1 MDDFYLNIVYKDKHV
16 KFRIANPMS
25 PLSTLMNNL
34 RHAVGQDGRL
44 IFDFPSVDSTG
55 APLDYF
61 FGKEDPEVHEIRVM
75 RPRIGRTEQ
84 TLGDY
89 NVKNGDTVCISGY
102 EHNSVT
108 RTLKGVGARIV
119 VAKSRL
125 FDTQDAIDAFDRLIP
140 HVDAVVCNH
149 VSNVFGF
156 VLPVYEISK
165 MCEKHGVPFILDASQ
180 SAGIIDIDMQKLNAA
195 FVAMPG
201 HKGLLGPQGTGIL
214 ICNADPR
221 PFLYGGTGADSVMQ
235 DMPDYLPDAC
245 EAGTHNVVGIAG
257 LAEGIKYVARLT
269 PSHIGTYEAWLCSQ
283 MAESLRGVDG
293 LEVFS
298 TDNGTQAGVLSVR
311 HKSINV
317 ETLCEKLGAKQIAA
331 RCGLHCA
338 PFAHQTV
345 GTINTGTL
353 RFSFSPFITKNQVK
367 QASSVLKNII
377 IYEKL
382 INR

>member
-1 MDDFYLNIVYKDKHV
+1 MIYLDSAATSLLKPKSVSAAMLNAMQTMASPGRGSHLAAMRAADKVYECRELACRLFNFDKPERIVFTMNASHALNIAIRSVV
-16 KFRIANPMS
+16 KS
-25 PLSTLMNNL
+25 
-34 RHAVGQDGRL
+34 
-44 IFDFPSVDSTG
+44 
-55 APLDYF
+55 
-61 FGKEDPEVHEIRVM
+61 
-75 RPRIGRTEQ
+75 
-84 TLGDY
+84 
-89 NVKNGDTVCISGY
+89 GDTVCVSGY

-108 RTLKGVGARIV
+108 RTLKGVGAKIV

-125 FDTQDAIDAFDRLIP
+125 FDTQDTIAAFERLVP

-156 VLPVYEISK
+156 ILPVYEISK
-165 MCEKHGVPFILDASQ
+165 MCERYNVPFILDASQ
-180 SAGIIDIDMQKLNAA
+180 SAGIIDIDMQRLNAA
-195 FVAMPG
+195 LVAMPG

-214 ICNADPR
+214 ICNADPK
-221 PFLYGGTGADSVMQ
+221 PFLYGGTGADSIMQ
-235 DMPDYLPDAC
+235 DMPDYLPDVC

-269 PSHIGTYEAWLCSQ
+269 PSHIGTYEEWLCSQ
-283 MAESLRGVDG
+283 MADALRGVDG

-317 ETLCEKLGAKQIAA
+317 EMLCERLGARQIAA

-345 GTINTGTL
+345 GTIDTGTL
-353 RFSFSPFITKNQVK
+353 RFSFSPFITKNQVLT
-367 QASSVLKNII
+367 AANVFKNII
-377 IYEKL
+377 IS
-382 INR
+382 

>member
-1 MDDFYLNIVYKDKHV
+1 
-16 KFRIANPMS
+16 
-25 PLSTLMNNL
+25 
-34 RHAVGQDGRL
+34 
-44 IFDFPSVDSTG
+44 
-55 APLDYF
+55 
-61 FGKEDPEVHEIRVM
+61 
-75 RPRIGRTEQ
+75 
-84 TLGDY
+84 
-89 NVKNGDTVCISGY
+89 
-102 EHNSVT
+102 
-108 RTLKGVGARIV
+108 
-119 VAKSRL
+119 
-125 FDTQDAIDAFDRLIP
+125 
-140 HVDAVVCNH
+140 
-149 VSNVFGF
+149 
-156 VLPVYEISK
+156 

-245 EAGTHNVVGIAG
+245 EAGTHTVVGIAG

>member
-1 MDDFYLNIVYKDKHV
+1 MIYLDSAATSLIKPKSVSAAMLNAMQTMASPGRGTHIAAMRAADNIYKCRELACGLFNYDKPERIVFTMNASHALNIAI
-16 KFRIANPMS
+16 R
-25 PLSTLMNNL
+25 ST
-34 RHAVGQDGRL
+34 
-44 IFDFPSVDSTG
+44 
-55 APLDYF
+55 
-61 FGKEDPEVHEIRVM
+61 
-75 RPRIGRTEQ
+75 
-84 TLGDY
+84 
-89 NVKNGDTVCISGY
+89 VKNGDTVCISGY

-125 FDTQDAIDAFDRLIP
+125 FDTQDAIDAFERLIP

-221 PFLYGGTGADSVMQ
+221 PFLYGGTGAYSVMQ